1 MAILPPDVQEA
12 LNKQVGKALR
22 RDFEKKATL
31 QFKKIK
37 AELITEFLNHPVT
50 QEIRQGPSAS
60 NTSNTLSGVS
70 NLFAF
75 IGFEEGDDPIDPI
88 LKIFESMDISFG
100 GEIPMGAKFNISM
113 PTALD
118 IFSITPMPWASGRSW
133 AQGIEK
139 GISGLGYLLRKTYE
153 PNPPKL
159 RSGQAIQ
166 SSVKIRSGG
175 FKNTQYISALIN
187 KYSKKF
193 SQLK

>member
-139 GISGLGYLLRKTYE
+139 GISGLGYLLRNRSSKS
-153 PNPPKL
+153 
-159 RSGQAIQ
+159 RSGEAVQ

>member
-22 RDFEKKATL
+22 RDFEKEATI

-37 AELITEFLNHPVT
+37 AELINEFLNHPIT
-50 QEIRQGPSAS
+50 KEIKEGPSAS
-60 NTSNTLSGVS
+60 NTSNTLGGVS

-88 LKIFESMDISFG
+88 VKIFESIDISFG

-118 IFSITPMPWASGRSW
+118 IFVITPMPWASGRSW

-139 GISGLGYLLRKTYE
+139 GISGLGYLLRR
-153 PNPPKL
+153 NSSAS
-159 RSGQAIQ
+159 RSGEAVQ
-166 SSVKIRSGG
+166 SSVKIRSGK
-175 FKNTQYISALIN
+175 FKNTPYISELIK

>member
-37 AELITEFLNHPVT
+37 AELIAEFLNHPVT

-60 NTSNTLSGVS
+60 NISNTLSGVS

-139 GISGLGYLLRKTYE
+139 GISGLGYLLRNRSSKS
-153 PNPPKL
+153 
-159 RSGQAIQ
+159 RSGEAVQ

>member
-60 NTSNTLSGVS
+60 NTSNTLNGVS

-139 GISGLGYLLRKTYE
+139 GISGLGYLLRNRSSKS
-153 PNPPKL
+153 
-159 RSGQAIQ
+159 RSGEAVQ

>member
-22 RDFEKKATL
+22 RDFEKEATL

-37 AELITEFLNHPVT
+37 AELIAEFLNHAVT

-60 NTSNTLSGVS
+60 NISNTLSGVS

-139 GISGLGYLLRKTYE
+139 GISGLGYLLRNRSSKS
-153 PNPPKL
+153 
-159 RSGQAIQ
+159 RSGEAVQ

>member
-37 AELITEFLNHPVT
+37 AELIAEFLNHPVT

-139 GISGLGYLLRKTYE
+139 GISGLGYLLRNRSSKS
-153 PNPPKL
+153 
-159 RSGQAIQ
+159 RSGEAVQ

>member
-22 RDFEKKATL
+22 RDFEKEATV

-37 AELITEFLNHPVT
+37 AELINEFLNHPIT
-50 QEIRQGPSAS
+50 KEIKEGPSAS
-60 NTSNTLSGVS
+60 NTSNTLGGVS

-88 LKIFESMDISFG
+88 VKIFESIDISFG

-118 IFSITPMPWASGRSW
+118 IFVITPMPWASGRSW

-139 GISGLGYLLRKTYE
+139 GISGLGYLLRR
-153 PNPPKL
+153 NSSAS
-159 RSGQAIQ
+159 RSGEAVQ
-166 SSVKIRSGG
+166 SSVKIRSGK
-175 FKNTQYISALIN
+175 FKNTPYISELIK

>member
-22 RDFEKKATL
+22 RDFEKEATV

-37 AELITEFLNHPVT
+37 AELINEFLNHPIT
-50 QEIRQGPSAS
+50 KEIKEGPSAS
-60 NTSNTLSGVS
+60 NTSNTLGGVS

-88 LKIFESMDISFG
+88 VKIFGSIDISFG

-118 IFSITPMPWASGRSW
+118 IFVITPMPWASGRSW

-139 GISGLGYLLRKTYE
+139 GISGLGYLLRR
-153 PNPPKL
+153 NSSAS
-159 RSGQAIQ
+159 RSGEAVQ
-166 SSVKIRSGG
+166 SSVKIRSGK
-175 FKNTQYISALIN
+175 FKNTPYISELIK

>member
-1 MAILPPDVQEA
+1 MAILPPDVQAA

-22 RDFEKKATL
+22 RDFEKEATL

-37 AELITEFLNHPVT
+37 AELINEFLNHPIT
-50 QEIRQGPSAS
+50 KEIKEGPSAS
-60 NTSNTLSGVS
+60 NTSGTLGGVS

-113 PTALD
+113 PTTLD

-139 GISGLGYLLRKTYE
+139 GISGLGYLLRR
-153 PNPPKL
+153 NSSSS
-159 RSGQAIQ
+159 RSGEAVQ
-166 SSVKIRSGG
+166 SSVKIRSGR
-175 FKNTQYISALIN
+175 FKNTPYISALIN